1 MQVHEGLPVCV
12 SFICRPSG
20 PVVADGY
27 DLREGHKAQDWEA
40 LTRVHPS
47 LLFGRLNS
55 LNRTVYFKPVFIVV
69 VTLRMRVA
77 KTCLFL

>member
-1 MQVHEGLPVCV
+1 MQVHEVLAVRV

-27 DLREGHKAQDWEA
+27 DLREGHKAQYWEA

-55 LNRTVYFKPVFIVV
+55 LK
-69 VTLRMRVA
+69 
-77 KTCLFL
+77 